1 MDIVIFCER
10 TTLLRTNKIFR
21 ERWVRSEK
29 NKYGQTTWI
38 VEGNENMIVFKNECK
53 KRMI

>member
-1 MDIVIFCER
+1 MYLGCFMKGSIPRDGHSYFCER

-29 NKYGQTTWI
+29 KQIWTN
-38 VEGNENMIVFKNECK
+38 NLDC
-53 KRMI
+53 